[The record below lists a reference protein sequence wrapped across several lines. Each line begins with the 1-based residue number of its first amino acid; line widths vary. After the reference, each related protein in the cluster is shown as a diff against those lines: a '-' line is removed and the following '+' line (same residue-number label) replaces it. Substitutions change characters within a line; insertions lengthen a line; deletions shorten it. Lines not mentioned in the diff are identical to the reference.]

1 LHAAKVDGTL
11 KGIWESQ
18 EVTDALIKKLQ
29 DPDEDVRAA
38 VVRALVELS
47 DDGQSAHSPM
57 MSVI

>member
-11 KGIWESQ
+11 EGIWESQ

-29 DPDEDVRAA
+29 DSDEDVRAA

-47 DDGQSAHSPM
+47 DDGQSAHSLM